1 MGDHPARLFC
11 PAGRVDGVTRADL
24 DKQPHEVAEMFDGVA
39 ARYDLTNTVLSFG
52 QDRGWR
58 RATRAALGLRP
69 GERVLDVGAGTGI
82 STEELGRSGAFAVG
96 ADLSVGMLT
105 AGRKVRKTVP
115 LVAGDAL
122 KLPFPDASFDA
133 VTISFALRNVVD
145 TEAALRELGRVTRK
159 GGRLVVCEF
168 SHPTNALFS
177 TVYLNYLMRSLP
189 VVARG
194 VSSNP
199 DAYVYLAESIRAWP
213 DQAGLAARI
222 AGSGP
227 WARIG
232 WRNLTGG
239 VVALHRATRS

>member
-1 MGDHPARLFC
+1 M
-11 PAGRVDGVTRADL
+11 TRADL

-39 ARYDLTNTVLSFG
+39 KRYDLTNTVLAFG

-58 RATRAALGLRP
+58 RATRTALGLRP

-96 ADLSVGMLT
+96 ADLSVGMLQ
-105 AGRKVRKTVP
+105 AGRRVRAEVP
-115 LVAGDAL
+115 LLAGDAL
-122 KLPFPDASFDA
+122 RLPFGDGVFDA

-145 TEAALRELGRVTRK
+145 TGAALREFARVTRP

-168 SHPTNALFS
+168 SHPTNAAFR
-177 TVYLNYLMRSLP
+177 TVYMQYLMRSLP

-199 DAYVYLAESIRAWP
+199 EAYVYLAESIRAWP
-213 DQAGLAARI
+213 DQQGVADRI
-222 AGSGP
+222 AAAGP
-227 WARIG
+227 WDRVG
-232 WRNLTGG
+232 WRNLSGG
-239 VVALHRATRS
+239 IVALHRATRV